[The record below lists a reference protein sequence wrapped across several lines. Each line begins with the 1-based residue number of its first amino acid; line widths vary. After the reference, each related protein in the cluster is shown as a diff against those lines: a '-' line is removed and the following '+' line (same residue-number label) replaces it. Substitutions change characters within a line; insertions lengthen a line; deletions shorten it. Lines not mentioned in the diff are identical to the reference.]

1 MIQRIQTVFL
11 LLTVAAQGF
20 FLGMPLARFLMV
32 NDMAINLFATGF
44 KNADSGEMALS
55 TEALLFLACAILTLS
70 IITIF
75 LYKKRI
81 LQIRFCI
88 YNMLL
93 NVGMIGL
100 LIFQIY
106 TFAKNNPV
114 TAQSFTP
121 ALAIPLAII
130 ILLYLAFRGIRK
142 DEVLVKAYER
152 LR

>member
-1 MIQRIQTVFL
+1 MIQRIQTIFL
-11 LLTVAAQGF
+11 LLTVIAQGF
-20 FLGMPLARFLMV
+20 FLGMPLARFLME

-44 KNADSGEMALS
+44 KNAENGETVLS
-55 TEALLFLACAILTLS
+55 TAALLLLACAILTLS
-70 IITIF
+70 IVSIF

-100 LIFQIY
+100 LVFQIY
-106 TFAKNNPV
+106 TFTKNNPV
-114 TAQSFTP
+114 SANSYTP